1 MAKSVNQKI
10 KLLKIYDILRMNTD
24 KEHPM
29 GTNELIR
36 QLKEAGIHCERKALA
51 SDIALLQKFG
61 YQIETA
67 THRQNRQ
74 NAYFLAS
81 RDLSL
86 GATRFLIDATQSAA
100 FLSEDQTQEIVEKLA
115 ALAGTNKKEVLEKN
129 VLYFGKLKHSNGEVL
144 GTITKLD
151 RAIERRNKVSFEYH
165 LFGVSGREA
174 PKTDSI
180 GRVKRYEAAPIAL
193 AYHGGYYYL
202 LALLQGR
209 DTISPFR
216 IDRIRAVEIG
226 KETFAPNKYVTQFKN
241 GELKDSMSA
250 FGMWVGEPKAVRI
263 EFEAGDAGDIVD
275 KFGPRVPIV
284 TEKNG
289 RYSACVKVN
298 TDDPVFLG
306 WCLSYGDKL
315 EIVSPPEVR
324 EKLLRYAEQV
334 CAVYAGPK
342 NRA

>member
-10 KLLKIYDILRMNTD
+10 KLLKIYDILRTKTD
-24 KEHPM
+24 EWHPM
-29 GTNELIR
+29 STNELIK

-51 SDIALLQKFG
+51 SDIDLLKKYG
-61 YQIETA
+61 YKVVTSP
-67 THRQNRQ
+67 HRQNRQ
-74 NAYFLAS
+74 NAYYLAS
-81 RDLSL
+81 RDLGF
-86 GATRFLIDATQSAA
+86 GAIRFLIDATLSAA
-100 FLSEDQTQEIVEKLA
+100 FLSEDQTQELVNKLA
-115 ALAGTNKKEVLEKN
+115 ALAGTNKKEVLEEN
-129 VLYFGKLKHSNGEVL
+129 ILCFGKLKHSNGEVL
-144 GTITKLD
+144 DTITMLD
-151 RAIERRNKVSFEYH
+151 RAIERRNKISFEYH
-165 LFGVSGREA
+165 IFGVSGRES
-174 PKTDSI
+174 PKIDSA

-209 DTISPFR
+209 ETISPFR
-216 IDRIRAVEIG
+216 IDRMRAVKVE
-226 KETFAPNKYVTQFKN
+226 KEFFGTNKYVKQFKN

-263 EFEAGDAGDIVD
+263 EFDAGDAGDIVD

-306 WCLSYGDKL
+306 WCLSYGNKL
-315 EIVSPPEVR
+315 EIVSPTEAR
-324 EKLLRYAEQV
+324 ETLLHRAEEIV
-334 CAVYAGPK
+334 SMYSGPK
-342 NRA
+342 GRA